1 MSTQLFH
8 GHCEVCIEGKV
19 EDLRTDKR
27 MGVKKRKKRQKLVWH
42 NIWRPSQLNQ
52 GWHFLLAESSSGY
65 TISFKINTSKI
76 KTASEA
82 TNHGL
87 QQRYG
92 WSWPVRSAHSALLH
106 PQKHCS
112 LVEDHLAALP
122 GHCKNKCLHFAPW
135 DEQCQAGAPHDTQ
148 RLGVSALWH
157 GQDQPV
163 FLGAGELITF
173 LCPLS
178 QP

>member
-8 GHCEVCIEGKV
+8 GHCEVCIKGKV
-19 EDLRTDKR
+19 YDLRTDKR
-27 MGVKKRKKRQKLVWH
+27 MGVKKRKKAAKTGLTQYC
-42 NIWRPSQLNQ
+42 S
-52 GWHFLLAESSSGY
+52 GSGY

-122 GHCKNKCLHFAPW
+122 GHCNNKCLHFAPR